1 MNQPPYQQPH
11 MYSFLVLLAALLLR
25 LLAAKG
31 LQRVLQGL
39 HLKVPGDDAATQRP
53 PAAQQAQQ
61 AGG

>member
-1 MNQPPYQQPH
+1 